1 MYASSTAIAGFLLCH
16 QSSLLITFHVN
27 KLSLFSK
34 SVCSTSSLVT
44 RPQNFHCTPTPFKMT
59 SYQFQLLNII
69 SQESP
74 LRDTTGAS
82 SVVVTIMAWM
92 GGMTCPTVL
101 TKKISWKVLPK
112 VVSSHFFKCWGA
124 TAKSAFF
131 SIFLAAAA
139 SLLWEMTK
147 AAAFN
152 SDLSQKPCSL
162 FSQHV
167 YAKAF
172 DHWLNASFSYSEV
185 RWWQYA
191 DHNNAQKGGWLP
203 CQHLQSLKSMIT
215 QDFKSVEST
224 IKQSFDCKT
233 SLHRQI
239 SYCSFFIVVDQSIT
253 W

>member
-1 MYASSTAIAGFLLCH
+1 M
-16 QSSLLITFHVN
+16 
-27 KLSLFSK
+27 
-34 SVCSTSSLVT
+34 T

-101 TKKISWKVLPK
+101 TKKIGGKYCQKLFSLISLNVKVPQPRVPSSPSFYCLPA
-112 VVSSHFFKCWGA
+112 S
-124 TAKSAFF
+124 
-131 SIFLAAAA
+131 AA

-203 CQHLQSLKSMIT
+203 CQHLQSLQI
-215 QDFKSVEST
+215 
-224 IKQSFDCKT
+224 KT
-233 SLHRQI
+233 SNLLSQP
-239 SYCSFFIVVDQSIT
+239 
-253 W
+253 